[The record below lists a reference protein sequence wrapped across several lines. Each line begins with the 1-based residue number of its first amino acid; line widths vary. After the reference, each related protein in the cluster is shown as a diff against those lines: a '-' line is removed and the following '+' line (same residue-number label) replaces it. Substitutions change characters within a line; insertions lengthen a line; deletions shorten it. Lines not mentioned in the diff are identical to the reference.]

1 MNTDTMT
8 RLEQK
13 IDHLVAL
20 ASSLQQENT
29 ALRDR
34 ESTLIK
40 ERGQLLD
47 KNEQARNRVERMVI
61 RLKALSQEG

>member
-13 IDHLVAL
+13 IDRLVAL
-20 ASSLQQENT
+20 ASSLQRENT